1 MVVIK
6 NLAILRK
13 QKGLTQV
20 QLAKLLG
27 VSTSTV
33 AMWETD
39 QRKPDFHTIV
49 RLCDFF
55 AVDFEQLSGLPALY
69 HRPQEQCSVPILGY
83 VRAGLPNLAEENIIG
98 YERINED
105 LARTGEIFA
114 LRIKGDSM
122 EPKMSNGDVVIVR
135 RQSTAQ
141 NGQTVVVIVGKEE
154 TTVKKIYFHRD
165 GISLVPTNPA
175 FPTIFYTAQEC
186 ENLPVTIAG
195 IVVELRCKYD

>member
-1 MVVIK
+1 MVAIK
-6 NLAILRK
+6 NLVVLRK

-33 AMWETD
+33 AMWETG

-69 HRPQEQCSVPILGY
+69 REPKEQFTIPVLGF
-83 VRAGLPNLAEENIIG
+83 VRAGLPNWAEENIIG

-105 LARTGEIFA
+105 LARTGEMFA

-122 EPKMSNGDVVIVR
+122 EPKMSNGDTVIVR
-135 RQSTAQ
+135 RQSFAE
-141 NGQTVVVIVGKEE
+141 NGQTVVVIVGKDEA
-154 TTVKKIYFHRD
+154 TVKKIYFHRD
-165 GISLVPTNPA
+165 GISLAPTNPA
-175 FPTIFYTAQEC
+175 FPTLYYSAQEC
-186 ENLPVTIAG
+186 ENLPITIAG
-195 IVVELRCKYD
+195 IVVELRCKYG